1 MCGYEVHM
9 NTYFFILS
17 EIPSLTVTNKYI
29 SEDTF
34 STYFYV
40 VPLRPPNKTLIIRIN
55 TNTGN
60 KKKIM

>member
-1 MCGYEVHM
+1 
-9 NTYFFILS
+9 LS
-17 EIPSLTVTNKYI
+17 EIPSCTVTNKYI
-29 SEDTF
+29 NEDTF